1 MAERPEDFNLP
12 NSVITRI
19 VKDALPEGVNV
30 SKEAKSALSKAAS
43 VFVLYATTCANN
55 FTLKDKRKTLSGNDV
70 LAAVQ
75 DMEFDM
81 LLEPLQESLN
91 ALRTVKAKKGDSS
104 GKSKKENLESD
115 RTVDGE
121 DDEQEMEVYQNKEE
135 NQNVDEL

>member
-12 NSVITRI
+12 TSVITRI

-81 LLEPLQESLN
+81 FLEPLQENLN
-91 ALRTVKAKKGDSS
+91 ALRTIKAKKSGSS
-104 GKSKKENLESD
+104 SKNKKMESD
-115 RTVDGE
+115 RTVDSE
-121 DDEQEMEVYQNKEE
+121 DDVQEMEVYKKEEE
-135 NQNVDEL
+135 NQNTDEL